1 MRFGNCPKCKEY
13 KYLTDIGI
21 CPSCEEDGEADLD
34 DLLERA
40 SLDIEELVEKLSDES
55 SES

>member
-1 MRFGNCPKCKEY
+1 MRFGDCPKCKEY

-21 CPSCEEDGEADLD
+21 CPSCEEDGKADLD

-40 SLDIEELVEKLSDES
+40 SVDVEDIIEKLSE
-55 SES
+55 EKTN

>member
-1 MRFGNCPKCKEY
+1 MRFGTCPSCNEY

-21 CPSCEEDGEADLD
+21 CPTCEENGKADID

-40 SLDIEELVEKLSDES
+40 SIDVDEIIEELRDED
-55 SES
+55 